1 MSHILIAEDDT
12 NIREG
17 LVDTLELEG
26 YKITSCSN
34 GKEALEKLKEK
45 DFDLVLL
52 DVMMPELNGFDVCKE
67 FRQTND
73 QTPVIFL
80 TAKGEEIDKVLGL
93 EFGADDYMTKPFGI
107 RELVA
112 RIKAALRRCQTQT
125 SQNID
130 AQATFQ
136 FGEATIYRRK
146 YQGEHKGVNFEL
158 SSKEMELLKTFYQH
172 PEETLSRHDLLMM
185 VWENEY
191 GDYSRTLDQ
200 YIAKIRKKISAD
212 TIKTVHGVGYRYEP
226 TK

>member
-80 TAKGEEIDKVLGL
+80 TAKV
-93 EFGADDYMTKPFGI
+93 
-107 RELVA
+107 
-112 RIKAALRRCQTQT
+112 
-125 SQNID
+125 
-130 AQATFQ
+130 
-136 FGEATIYRRK
+136 
-146 YQGEHKGVNFEL
+146 
-158 SSKEMELLKTFYQH
+158 
-172 PEETLSRHDLLMM
+172 
-185 VWENEY
+185 
-191 GDYSRTLDQ
+191 
-200 YIAKIRKKISAD
+200 
-212 TIKTVHGVGYRYEP
+212 
-226 TK
+226 